1 VTVLKNPDMRIINQG
16 RLADFAVNH
25 ADSINALNKWEETIT
40 IGNFKQPHD
49 LLKEFPSA
57 DYVGN
62 DRYVFDIKGNK
73 YRIIAV
79 VVFIGKIV
87 DVRFVGTHAEYNKI
101 NSKTV

>member
-1 VTVLKNPDMRIINQG
+1 MRIINQQ

-25 ADSINALNKWEETIT
+25 ADSVKAINKWAETLT
-40 IGNFKQPHD
+40 NVSFKQPFD

-62 DRYVFDIKGNK
+62 DRYVFDIRGNK

-79 VVFIGKIV
+79 VVFVGEIV
-87 DVRFVGTHAEYNKI
+87 DVRFIGTHAEYDKI

>member
-1 VTVLKNPDMRIINQG
+1 MRIINQY

-25 ADSINALNKWEETIT
+25 ADSVKAINKWAETLT
-40 IGNFKQPHD
+40 NGNFKQPHD
-49 LLKEFPSA
+49 LLKEFSSA

-79 VVFIGKIV
+79 VVFTGGIV

-101 NSKTV
+101 NAKTV